1 MMTER
6 ISLVEQYSN
15 KDVIQ
20 QVKLLKDNDAYLT
33 EKVEE
38 ALGMVDAAANDAVVD
53 VGIAQSGGRMTLS
66 MRKVDGSTDSSVT
79 EVPIVRM
86 VSVVP
91 VENARGF
98 RVEVTTTDGTVY
110 RSQDL
115 VLNIGDLEDVHLMGA
130 VLNHDDATGELSA
143 TLTMSNGSSFTT
155 NTVTVGVP
163 DQVVTETELAT
174 ALYDKVDKSIYN
186 ANVTAAAQ
194 DRTRL
199 DSEIGVVENRCTALE
214 TDMTAQKTTV
224 ANLGTAVAGKQDRLT
239 AGENITI
246 ADGVI
251 SASGGG
257 DVPDNVLTTD
267 WLNQQFESVGPAM
280 IVRIGDSSGSSV
292 PDNEHPGFYSANSV
306 FVKYMKDGVLTE
318 GNIGLVRTGPSVC
331 YGRVDD
337 FAESG
342 QVTYHARYLNTV
354 LDGKQDAGDYVTGTV
369 LTQGLAGKQDALTAG
384 TGISIVDGV
393 ISVNLSNANGVSF

>member
-1 MMTER
+1 MVER

-79 EVPIVRM
+79 DVPIVKM

-174 ALYDKVDKSIYN
+174 ALYDKVDKSTYN
-186 ANVTAAAQ
+186 ASVTAANQ
-194 DRTRL
+194 DRVRL
-199 DSEIGVVENRCTALE
+199 DTEIGAVENRCTALE

-251 SASGGG
+251 SASGGR

-280 IVRIGDSSGSSV
+280 IVRIGDSGSSV
-292 PDNEHPGFYSANSV
+292 SSMEYPGYRAANTV

-318 GNIGLVRTGPSVC
+318 GNIGHFTSGPHVC
-331 YGRVDD
+331 YERVENSAPGDI
-337 FAESG
+337 
-342 QVTYHARYLNTV
+342 VTYSTRYINTV
-354 LDGKQDAGDYVTGTV
+354 LDGKQDAGDYVTGAV

-393 ISVNLSNANGVSF
+393 ISVNLTNANGVSF